1 MEKFIND
8 LEKNGFVK
16 REKIGFD
23 QIIKHIERA
32 VLDLKAA
39 EANLAIDFIVS
50 YNCSYSAMLKAGRA
64 LMFLFGCRPSD
75 GQQHKTVVLFSEKA
89 LGTEFFALTNK
100 FDKMRGLRN
109 KFTYDEPEIQISE
122 LQANEALTNAKT
134 FVSEIS
140 DFIETKNPQ
149 IKLFKNK

>member
-1 MEKFIND
+1 
-8 LEKNGFVK
+8 
-16 REKIGFD
+16 
-23 QIIKHIERA
+23 
-32 VLDLKAA
+32 
-39 EANLAIDFIVS
+39 
-50 YNCSYSAMLKAGRA
+50 
-64 LMFLFGCRPSD
+64 MFLFGCRPSD

-109 KFTYDEPEIQISE
+109 KFTYDEPEIQVSE